1 MNSLVKPL
9 DVKYELQKMK
19 QKWNDKYNDTN
30 LSLSCASKS
39 AIVTENTGVARY
51 ANFYIKKQQIKNEE

>member
-1 MNSLVKPL
+1 MWNMNYK
-9 DVKYELQKMK
+9 KMK